1 MRQLITATLIA
12 SALASPVMGE
22 IAVPK
27 SVHDFY
33 GMCEPS
39 KSNSKAYNE
48 QS

>member
-1 MRQLITATLIA
+1 MKHLLTTALIA
-12 SALASPVMGE
+12 TTLASPVMGE

-33 GMCEPS
+33 GVCEPS